1 MKRAMFLAAVA
12 LLAMLILVP
21 MTMAQQADN
30 DTTFKERSAARTPGT
45 NCCYVGGGW
54 GATVMETTMVNG
66 SPVPVPVPTTGGP
79 AILLPAASLL
89 LGSGILTYAV
99 LRRR

>member
-66 SPVPVPVPTTGGP
+66 SPAPIPQSGGP
-79 AILLPAASLL
+79 AIVLPAAALL
-89 LGSGILTYAV
+89 LGSGILTYAI